1 MIMRHDN
8 ARRTVRNGIG
18 EHFARMNQASSERAD
33 GDDALG
39 DESIGAVEREADEV
53 FLLFV
58 TNVAQLLGGFFGTI
72 DDWAL
77 ANFKLSAPELKA
89 SHNICCF
96 GWAKTF
102 DTE

>member
-1 MIMRHDN
+1 MRHDN
-8 ARRTVRNGIG
+8 ASGAIAYG
-18 EHFARMNQASSERAD
+18 FGKDFARMNQTSSERAD

-39 DESIGAVEREADEV
+39 DESIGAVEREANEV

-58 TNVAQLLGGFFGTI
+58 TNVAQLLDGFFGTV

-77 ANFKLSAPELKA
+77 GNFKLSASELKPG
-89 SHNICCF
+89 HNICCF
-96 GWAKTF
+96 CWAKTF